1 MIYNFDDFTFDDY
14 GLEKYEAWWDYC
26 ADSNLLLKATPS
38 DCISLAMETVAGY
51 DRETAGNLAQIYG
64 DAFEKVYEV
73 LEQES
78 KSIFLMALAELPE
91 QNGVGTFGNEH
102 YEITVSEFGV
112 TIDLGYVSVVAEG
125 DTAVVYM
132 DGEVVSNPI

>member
-1 MIYNFDDFTFDDY
+1 MIYNFDEFMPEQYDCGKYVAWFDY
-14 GLEKYEAWWDYC
+14 R
-26 ADSNLLLKATPS
+26 ADLLLKAT
-38 DCISLAMETVAGY
+38 DHDMVSLAMLEVAGY
-51 DRETAGNLAQIYG
+51 DRETAVNVANCWS
-64 DAFEKVYEV
+64 DAFGV
-73 LEQES
+73 LSCEGTADELAE
-78 KSIFLMALAELPE
+78 FLMALAELPE

-132 DGEVVSNPI
+132 DGEVVSNSI